1 MNGKTRKALVATAIG
16 FLIGVA
22 LAVKLREWNAW
33 APWISPFAGGLV
45 GYLSYE
51 FRKVVEAAGKAWAE
65 ISGWR
70 ITKNQLLGFL
80 RITGIALISPVI
92 FLVIATSLVT
102 PIAVIFLHT
111 LGEPVKAT
119 EFFHPFALVL
129 YSLIGAL
136 ILCISAA
143 VTDGRGVKAAE
154 RYDTYL
160 WYALARFNP
169 IAVWL
174 YWPARLAIWGIPRI
188 PSGAKKVGIFFA
200 TFFKLIH
207 SQRRLII
214 FTWVFLGVLAFL
226 LNIPFWPCFIGTLV
240 GCAASIELIGK
251 RWLGTLPALNGA

>member
-1 MNGKTRKALVATAIG
+1 MNGRTSKALMATAIG

-92 FLVIATSLVT
+92 FLVIAASLVT
-102 PIAVIFLHT
+102 PIVVIIHT
-111 LGEPVKAT
+111 LGGLVTAT
-119 EFFHPFALVL
+119 DSFHPFALVL
-129 YSLIGAL
+129 YPLIGGGVF
-136 ILCISAA
+136 CISAA
-143 VTDGRGVKAAE
+143 VADERGVKAVE

-160 WYALARFNP
+160 WYVLARINP
-169 IAVWL
+169 IAIWL

-188 PSGAKKVGIFFA
+188 PGGAKKVGIFFA

-214 FTWVFLGVLAFL
+214 FTWVFLGVSAFL